1 MFLALPVHK
10 KDRLIL
16 ILVESF
22 SFSFEKPKRK
32 AEKKGSKCEHV
43 PSRRLSSD
51 WGDVGGK
58 L

>member
-32 AEKKGSKCEHV
+32 AEKKGSK
-43 PSRRLSSD
+43 
-51 WGDVGGK
+51 
-58 L
+58 